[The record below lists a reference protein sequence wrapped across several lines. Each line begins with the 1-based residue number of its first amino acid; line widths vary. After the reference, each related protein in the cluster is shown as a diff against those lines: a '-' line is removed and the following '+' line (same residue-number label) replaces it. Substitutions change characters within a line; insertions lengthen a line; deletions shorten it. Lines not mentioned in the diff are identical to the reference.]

1 MRAAHGGL
9 CFSRMKLRIKSGYGV
24 ANTIPARSADTVSLA
39 VDGDP

>member
-1 MRAAHGGL
+1 
-9 CFSRMKLRIKSGYGV
+9 MKLRIKSGYGV